1 MKLEGKE
8 KMVYEVVRAEYKD
21 EAEFVQEVEW
31 NDWCVKVSCEQYDEL
46 VKFADHIEK
55 DELWEMEEAIFG
67 RISVVCDPYEDWD
80 AEEI

>member
-21 EAEFVQEVEW
+21 EAEFLQ
-31 NDWCVKVSCEQYDEL
+31 KL
-46 VKFADHIEK
+46 VKFADRIEK

-67 RISVVCDPYEDWD
+67 RISVVYDEYEDWE

>member
-21 EAEFVQEVEW
+21 EAECLQKVEG
-31 NDWCVKVSCEQYDEL
+31 NDWCVKVSCKQYDEL
-46 VKFADHIEK
+46 VKFADRIEK

-67 RISVVCDPYEDWD
+67 RISVVYDEYEDWE